1 MLEIATIILAAG
13 KGERM
18 HSDLPKVLHPLCG
31 KPMIDY
37 TLGVAKSIRGK
48 SILVVTPKQGDNRV
62 DQYLKNGSNIRV
74 IHQTERQGTGGA
86 VMACKSYLEN
96 FSGSVLILYGD
107 CPLLQGSTLQKF
119 LQHFSETDATLGFI
133 SAKLEDPTGYGRVV
147 RDAQGEVLRV
157 VEEKE
162 ATPSEKSLRESNMG
176 VYAVQSEWL
185 LHTLKKLKPHPIKNE
200 YYLTDIIELAVS
212 EKQKLVG
219 FLGEEPQEF
228 LGINSRKQLAVAE
241 EILRQRF
248 AQHWLERGVSFVDP
262 KQIYI
267 EADVHIG
274 VDTVIAPQVYLQGK
288 TKIGKNCRIDCGVV
302 LKDMTIEDGVH
313 IKPYSVL
320 EESHVAKE
328 AQVGPFAHV
337 RPASH
342 IGPRARVG
350 NFVELKKT
358 TLEAGVKAN
367 HLSYLGDAYIGSE
380 TNIGCGTITCNYDG
394 VKKHPTK
401 IGKKVFVGSDVSLVA
416 PVKIGDGAYI
426 GAGSTVTED
435 VPKDSLAIARARQVN
450 KIGWAKKKK

>member
-1 MLEIATIILAAG
+1 MHEIATIILAAG

-18 HSDLPKVLHPLCG
+18 HSNIPKVLHPLCG

-37 TLGVAKSIRGK
+37 SLGVAKSIKGK
-48 SILVVTPKQGDNRV
+48 SILVVTPKQADNRV

-74 IHQTERQGTGGA
+74 VHQTERQGTGGA
-86 VMACKSYLEN
+86 VMACSAFLQN
-96 FSGSVLILYGD
+96 FHGRVLILYGD
-107 CPLLQGSTLQKF
+107 CPLLQSETLQKF
-119 LQHFSETDATLGFI
+119 LQHLSETDATLGFI
-133 SAKLEDPTGYGRVV
+133 SAKLNDPTGYGRIL

-176 VYAVQSEWL
+176 VYGVQSEWL
-185 LHTLKKLKPHPIKNE
+185 VNTLKKLKPHPIKNE
-200 YYLTDIIELAVS
+200 YYLTDIIEQAVS

-228 LGINSRKQLAVAE
+228 LGINSRKQLASAE
-241 EILRQRF
+241 EILRKRF
-248 AQHWLERGVSFVDP
+248 VEHWLERGVSFVDP
-262 KQIYI
+262 KQVYI

-274 VDTVIAPQVYLQGK
+274 VDTLIAPQVYLQGK
-288 TKIGKNCRIDCGVV
+288 TKIGKNCRLDCGAI
-302 LKDMTIEDGVH
+302 LKDVTIEDGVH

-328 AQVGPFAHV
+328 AQVGPFARV

-350 NFVELKKT
+350 NFVELKRT

-367 HLSYLGDAYIGSE
+367 HLSYLGDAHIGSE

-426 GAGSTVTED
+426 GAGSTVTQD

-450 KIGWAKKKK
+450 KAGWAKKRK